1 MTEKQLIALGFERVD
16 VSAEESGATPFYYY
30 IFEKMN
36 LSIIST
42 ENDLVENDNWGVKIY
57 DIEDVSFYDYKDFKS
72 LLNIVCKTVSPN

>member
-36 LSIIST
+36 VSIIST
-42 ENDLVENDNWGVKIY
+42 ENDLVKDDNWGVKFY
-57 DIEDVSFYDYKDFKS
+57 DIEDITFENYKDFKS
-72 LLNIVCKTVSPN
+72 LLNIICKTVSPD